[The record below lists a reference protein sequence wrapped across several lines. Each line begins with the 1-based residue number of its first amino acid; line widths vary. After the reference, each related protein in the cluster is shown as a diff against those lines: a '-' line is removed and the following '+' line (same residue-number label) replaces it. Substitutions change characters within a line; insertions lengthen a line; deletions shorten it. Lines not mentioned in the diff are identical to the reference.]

1 MSIAPSMSSGRMLD
15 TVENVAAYYGPAVFV
30 FFAACFGRPRATAA
44 CSGSP
49 ATVAPLSLSRAPL
62 SSGPAA
68 PDDRAKDGPH
78 SFAMLAMRP
87 ELVHGCTVATVLA
100 GFDIPPWSDRFS
112 VPEAKAVPAP
122 RHAGRLRA
130 AATSSPE
137 NLCTAR

>member
-1 MSIAPSMSSGRMLD
+1 MLAMRPELFHGC
-15 TVENVAAYYGPAVFV
+15 TV
-30 FFAACFGRPRATAA
+30 
-44 CSGSP
+44 
-49 ATVAPLSLSRAPL
+49 ATVLAGFDIPPWS
-62 SSGPAA
+62 
-68 PDDRAKDGPH
+68 DRFSVPEAKDGPH

-87 ELVHGCTVATVLA
+87 ELFHGCTVATVLA

-122 RHAGRLRA
+122 GHAGRLRA